1 MEDSDLEYFKNHL
14 EDLLEDLLNQV
25 KDTVS
30 GMLELEGRA
39 SDPLDRATADAEYSF
54 KMRIR
59 GRESTLIRKIR
70 NSLVD
75 IENGDYGI
83 CEDCG
88 EEISI
93 ARLKARP
100 VASRCIACK
109 TSQER
114 HEKVYSY

>member
-1 MEDSDLEYFKNHL
+1 MQESDLEYFKKYL
-14 EDLLEDLLNQV
+14 EDLLEVLLKQV
-25 KDTVS
+25 KDTVTS
-30 GMLELEGRA
+30 MVASEGYA
-39 SDPLDRATADAEYSF
+39 SDPLDRASADIEYSF

-70 NSLVD
+70 NSLED

-83 CEDCG
+83 CEDCE

-100 VASRCIACK
+100 VASRCIKCK
-109 TSQER
+109 TEQETR
-114 HEKVYSY
+114 EKVYSY